1 MYIILNKYKYVL
13 FVLISI
19 DEKQKLAVVRLD
31 NRKQIRID
39 LISGIK
45 ILLKLWYPNEAKITF
60 LQCSLCISVLVVMTV
75 MVPFSLVIVN

>member
-60 LQCSLCISVLVVMTV
+60 LLCISVLVVMTI
-75 MVPFSLVIVN
+75 MIPFSLVIVS